1 MVYYACDDFAGFS
14 HLSRPI
20 KAEEV
25 FARRDE
31 STAGQSDFSFS
42 FMAHREGTIYKNIL
56 FSVQDCWSTILG
68 RIIVFLF
75 FLFFFHEV
83 RDEIFDSFHEGSFH
97 HDNKETRESW
107 LPRELVFTTFGG
119 RWKKVFYKSD
129 CIKVFRAWFSRR
141 NKYITL
147 SWWC

>member
-20 KAEEV
+20 KSGRSFCSSRRIHGRAEW
-25 FARRDE
+25 FFFFLY
-31 STAGQSDFSFS
+31 G
-42 FMAHREGTIYKNIL
+42 EGIIHKDIL

>member
-20 KAEEV
+20 KSGRSFCSSRRIHGRAEW
-25 FARRDE
+25 FFFFLYGASRRNNLQGYFIFRSRLLIDD
-31 STAGQSDFSFS
+31 S
-42 FMAHREGTIYKNIL
+42 
-56 FSVQDCWSTILG
+56 W
-68 RIIVFLF
+68 IIVFLF

-107 LPRELVFTTFGG
+107 LSRELVFTTFGG

>member
-1 MVYYACDDFAGFS
+1 MVYYACDDFAEFS

-20 KAEEV
+20 KSGRS
-25 FARRDE
+25 FCSSRRIHGR
-31 STAGQSDFSFS
+31 AKWFFFFLYG
-42 FMAHREGTIYKNIL
+42 EGTIHKDIL

-107 LPRELVFTTFGG
+107 LSRELVFTTFGG
-119 RWKKVFYKSD
+119 RKKVFYKSD
-129 CIKVFRAWFSRR
+129 YIKVFRAWFSRR